1 VSYFPGNA
9 NQHGG
14 ILAFRGRIT
23 RAARSL
29 TLPLWR
35 DKNLPLRTHGSET
48 AAMETRVE
56 KMAQIAAI
64 VTLVVGCLLVL
75 QPFVT
80 ALLCAA
86 IVCFS
91 TWPIYQWLE
100 QRLGGRRTLAALLM
114 TLLLILVVVLP
125 LALLALTLADNVTAL
140 FGQLREFF
148 ADGLPKPPDWVASL
162 PLVGEGVDGWW
173 RELAASKE
181 KLGEALKRVAQPM
194 QQGLLN
200 AGLILGEGV
209 LQLSLTTFIAFFF
222 YRDGAALMASAKSA
236 THRVAG
242 VLAPG
247 LLQTVGGT
255 IQGVVY
261 GIVGTAIAQG
271 LVAVI
276 GFLIAGVPGAAL
288 LGFLTFLLSM
298 VPVGPPLIWG
308 GAVVWLALK
317 SSTGWAVFM
326 AIWGFFVIS
335 GIDNV
340 IKPLLISRGSSLP
353 FVLVMLGVFGGV
365 FAFGFVGIFLG
376 PTLLA
381 VGYSL
386 VRMWTLPAAKQ
397 VAS

>member
-1 VSYFPGNA
+1 MWGVIETGHF
-9 NQHGG
+9 H
-14 ILAFRGRIT
+14 
-23 RAARSL
+23 AAES
-29 TLPLWR
+29 TLQ
-35 DKNLPLRTHGSET
+35 
-48 AAMETRVE
+48 AMETRVE
-56 KMAQIAAI
+56 RIAQITAL
-64 VTLVVGCLLVL
+64 VVLVVGCLLVL

-91 TWPIYQWLE
+91 TWPMYQWLE
-100 QRLGGRRTLAALLM
+100 RRLGGRRSAAALAM

-125 LALLALTLADNVTAL
+125 LALLALTLKDDVTGLIEQVRAL
-140 FGQLREFF
+140 F
-148 ADGLPKPPDWVASL
+148 ADGLPDPPNWVAGL
-162 PLVGEGVDGWW
+162 PIVGDSIDAWW
-173 RELAASKE
+173 RELAASRE
-181 KLGEALKRVAQPM
+181 KLAAALKELLQPA
-194 QQGLLN
+194 QQGLFK

-209 LQLSLTTFIAFFF
+209 LQLSLTAFIAFFF
-222 YRDGAALMASAKSA
+222 YRDGAALMAAAQTA
-236 THRVAG
+236 THRIAG
-242 VLAPG
+242 YLAPG
-247 LLQTVGGT
+247 LFQTIGGT

-261 GIVGTAIAQG
+261 GLVGTAIAQG

-308 GAVVWLALK
+308 GAVVWLAWK
-317 SSTGWAVFM
+317 GATGWAIFM
-326 AIWGFFVIS
+326 AVWGFFVIS

-353 FVLVMLGVFGGV
+353 FVLVLLGVFGGV

-386 VRMWTLPAAKQ
+386 AGMWTRTAAPPPQ
-397 VAS
+397 A

>member
-1 VSYFPGNA
+1 
-9 NQHGG
+9 
-14 ILAFRGRIT
+14 
-23 RAARSL
+23 
-29 TLPLWR
+29 
-35 DKNLPLRTHGSET
+35 
-48 AAMETRVE
+48 METRFE
-56 KMAQIAAI
+56 KMAQFAAI
-64 VTLVVGCLLVL
+64 VALVVGCLLVL

-80 ALLCAA
+80 ALLSAA

-91 TWPIYQWLE
+91 TWPVYRRIEQWL
-100 QRLGGRRTLAALLM
+100 RGRRSLAALAM
-114 TLLLILVVVLP
+114 TLLLILVFVLP
-125 LALLALTLADNVTAL
+125 IALLALTLADNVTAL
-140 FGQLREFF
+140 IEQTRGLF
-148 ADGLPKPPDWVASL
+148 ADGLPQPPDWVASL
-162 PLVGEGVDGWW
+162 PLIGESADGWW

-181 KLGEALKRVAQPM
+181 KLTEALQKIAQPA
-194 QQGLLN
+194 QQGLFK

-209 LQLSLTTFIAFFF
+209 LQMSLIAFIGFFF
-222 YRDGAALMASAKSA
+222 YRDGAALMAAAKSA

-242 VLAPG
+242 ILAPG

-261 GIVGTAIAQG
+261 GLVGTAIAQG

-326 AIWGFFVIS
+326 AVWGFFVIS

-381 VGYSL
+381 VGFSL
-386 VRMWTLPAAKQ
+386 VKMWTQPATQKAGR
-397 VAS
+397 

>member
-1 VSYFPGNA
+1 
-9 NQHGG
+9 
-14 ILAFRGRIT
+14 
-23 RAARSL
+23 
-29 TLPLWR
+29 
-35 DKNLPLRTHGSET
+35 
-48 AAMETRVE
+48 METRVE
-56 KMAQIAAI
+56 KMAQVAAI

-91 TWPIYQWLE
+91 TWPVYQWLE

-140 FGQLREFF
+140 FGQVRELF

-173 RELAASKE
+173 RGLVTSEE

-194 QQGLLN
+194 QRGLLN

-209 LQLSLTTFIAFFF
+209 LQLSLTAFIAFFF

-271 LVAVI
+271 LVAFI

-308 GAVVWLALK
+308 GAVIWLAFK
-317 SSTGWAVFM
+317 SSTGWAIFM
-326 AIWGFFVIS
+326 VIWGFFVIS

-365 FAFGFVGIFLG
+365 FAFGVVGIFLG

-386 VRMWTLPAAKQ
+386 VRMWTQPAADKT
-397 VAS
+397 AG

>member
-1 VSYFPGNA
+1 
-9 NQHGG
+9 
-14 ILAFRGRIT
+14 
-23 RAARSL
+23 
-29 TLPLWR
+29 
-35 DKNLPLRTHGSET
+35 
-48 AAMETRVE
+48 METRFE
-56 KMAQIAAI
+56 KMAQFAAI
-64 VTLVVGCLLVL
+64 VALVAGCLLVL

-91 TWPIYQWLE
+91 TWPVYQRIELWM
-100 QRLGGRRTLAALLM
+100 RGRRSWAALAM
-114 TLLLILVVVLP
+114 TLLIILVFVLP
-125 LALLALTLADNVTAL
+125 IALLALTLADNVAAL
-140 FGQLREFF
+140 IEQTRGLF

-162 PLVGEGVDGWW
+162 PLIGESADGWW

-181 KLGEALKRVAQPM
+181 KLAEALRKIAQPA
-194 QQGLLN
+194 QQGLFKT
-200 AGLILGEGV
+200 GLLLGEGV
-209 LQLSLTTFIAFFF
+209 LQMSLIAFIGFFF
-222 YRDGAALMASAKSA
+222 YRDGAALMAAAKSA

-242 VLAPG
+242 ILAPG

-261 GIVGTAIAQG
+261 GLVGTAIAQG

-326 AIWGFFVIS
+326 AVWGFFVIS

-381 VGYSL
+381 VGFSL
-386 VRMWTLPAAKQ
+386 VKMWTQPAVPEAGR
-397 VAS
+397 

>member
-1 VSYFPGNA
+1 M
-9 NQHGG
+9 
-14 ILAFRGRIT
+14 RGRDG
-23 RAARSL
+23 
-29 TLPLWR
+29 TL
-35 DKNLPLRTHGSET
+35 S
-48 AAMETRVE
+48 METRFE

-64 VTLVVGCLLVL
+64 VALVAGCLLVL

-80 ALLCAA
+80 ALLSAA
-86 IVCFS
+86 ILCFS
-91 TWPIYQWLE
+91 TWPVYLRIE
-100 QRLGGRRTLAALLM
+100 QRLGGRRSLAALSM

-125 LALLALTLADNVTAL
+125 IALLALTLADNVSAL
-140 FGQLREFF
+140 IEQTRGFF
-148 ADGLPKPPDWVASL
+148 SDGLPNPPDWVANL
-162 PLVGEGVDGWW
+162 PLVGESADIWW

-181 KLGEALKRVAQPM
+181 KLVELLQKFSQPV
-194 QQGLLN
+194 QEGLFKAGLL
-200 AGLILGEGV
+200 LGEGV
-209 LQLSLTTFIAFFF
+209 LQLSLIAFIGFFF
-222 YRDGAALMASAKSA
+222 YRDGAALMSAAKSA

-242 VLAPG
+242 ILAPG

-261 GIVGTAIAQG
+261 GLVGTAIAQG
-271 LVAVI
+271 LVAVA

-335 GIDNV
+335 GIDNI
-340 IKPLLISRGSSLP
+340 IKPLLISRGSSMP

-365 FAFGFVGIFLG
+365 YAFGFVGIFLG

-381 VGYSL
+381 VGFSL
-386 VRMWTLPAAKQ
+386 LKLWTRSPEQ
-397 VAS
+397 HPPR

>member
-1 VSYFPGNA
+1 
-9 NQHGG
+9 
-14 ILAFRGRIT
+14 
-23 RAARSL
+23 
-29 TLPLWR
+29 
-35 DKNLPLRTHGSET
+35 
-48 AAMETRVE
+48 METRVE
-56 KMAQIAAI
+56 KIAQIAAI
-64 VTLVVGCLLVL
+64 VALVVGCLLVL

-86 IVCFS
+86 ILCFS
-91 TWPIYQWLE
+91 TWPVYRWIE
-100 QRLGGRRTLAALLM
+100 RGVRGNRTLAALIM

-125 LALLALTLADNVTAL
+125 IALLALTLADDVSDLIEPT
-140 FGQLREFF
+140 REIF
-148 ADGLPKPPDWVASL
+148 ARGLPNPPDWVGSL
-162 PLVGEGVDGWW
+162 PLVGQSADSWW

-181 KLGEALKRVAQPM
+181 KLFEALKKFVPVI
-194 QQGLLN
+194 QQGLLKG
-200 AGLILGEGV
+200 GLILGEGV
-209 LQLSLTTFIAFFF
+209 LQMSLISFIGFFF
-222 YRDGAALMASAKSA
+222 YRDGAALMAAAKSA

-242 VLAPG
+242 TLAPG

-261 GIVGTAIAQG
+261 GLVGTAIAQG
-271 LVAVI
+271 LVAAI

-308 GAVVWLALK
+308 GAVVWLALE
-317 SSTGWAVFM
+317 SSTGWAIFM

-335 GIDNV
+335 GIDNI
-340 IKPLLISRGSSLP
+340 IKPVLISRGSSLP

-381 VGYSL
+381 VGFSL
-386 VRMWTLPAAKQ
+386 AQMWTQPTRD
-397 VAS
+397 VEDD

>member
-1 VSYFPGNA
+1 
-9 NQHGG
+9 
-14 ILAFRGRIT
+14 
-23 RAARSL
+23 
-29 TLPLWR
+29 
-35 DKNLPLRTHGSET
+35 
-48 AAMETRVE
+48 METRIERMV
-56 KMAQIAAI
+56 QTAA
-64 VTLVVGCLLVL
+64 VTILVVGCLLVL

-91 TWPIYQWLE
+91 TWPAYVWLV
-100 QRLGGRRTLAALLM
+100 QRLGGRGSLAALIM

-125 LALLALTLADNVTAL
+125 LALLALTLADNATAL
-140 FGQLREFF
+140 IEQVRELFD
-148 ADGLPKPPDWVASL
+148 DGLPQPPDWVASL
-162 PLVGEGVDGWW
+162 PLMGESLDSWW
-173 RELAASKE
+173 RELAASRE
-181 KLGEALKRVAQPM
+181 KLAEVLKKVAQPA
-194 QQGLLN
+194 QQGLFK

-209 LQLSLTTFIAFFF
+209 LQLSLIVFIGFFF
-222 YRDGAALMASAKSA
+222 YRDGAALMAAAKSA
-236 THRVAG
+236 THQVAG

-261 GIVGTAIAQG
+261 GLVGTAIAQG
-271 LVAVI
+271 LVAVA

-317 SSTGWAVFM
+317 GATGWAIFM
-326 AIWGFFVIS
+326 AAWGFFVIS

-340 IKPLLISRGSSLP
+340 IKPLLISRGSSMP

-386 VRMWTLPAAKQ
+386 ARMWTQPASQPAGG
-397 VAS
+397 

>member
-1 VSYFPGNA
+1 
-9 NQHGG
+9 
-14 ILAFRGRIT
+14 
-23 RAARSL
+23 
-29 TLPLWR
+29 
-35 DKNLPLRTHGSET
+35 
-48 AAMETRVE
+48 METRVE

-91 TWPIYQWLE
+91 TWPVYQRLE

-140 FGQLREFF
+140 FGQLRELF
-148 ADGLPKPPDWVASL
+148 AEGLPSPPDWVASL

-173 RELAASKE
+173 RELSASKE
-181 KLGEALKRVAQPM
+181 KFTEALKRAAQPV

-200 AGLILGEGV
+200 TGLILGEGV

-317 SSTGWAVFM
+317 SSTGWAIFM

-335 GIDNV
+335 GIDN
-340 IKPLLISRGSSLP
+340 ILKPLLISRGSSLP

-386 VRMWTLPAAKQ
+386 ARMWTQP
-397 VAS
+397 VAEKSAG

>member
-1 VSYFPGNA
+1 
-9 NQHGG
+9 
-14 ILAFRGRIT
+14 
-23 RAARSL
+23 
-29 TLPLWR
+29 
-35 DKNLPLRTHGSET
+35 
-48 AAMETRVE
+48 METRVE
-56 KMAQIAAI
+56 RMAQIAAI
-64 VTLVVGCLLVL
+64 VVVVVGCLLVL

-91 TWPIYQWLE
+91 TWPVYQRLE
-100 QRLGGRRTLAALLM
+100 HRLGGRRTLAALMM
-114 TLLLILVVVLP
+114 TLLLIVVVVLP

-140 FGQLREFF
+140 VGQVRTLF

-173 RELAASKE
+173 RELATNEE
-181 KLGEALKRVAQPM
+181 KLSEVLKKVAQPV
-194 QQGLLN
+194 QQGLLS

-209 LQLSLTTFIAFFF
+209 LQLSLTAFIAFFF
-222 YRDGAALMASAKSA
+222 YRDGAALMTSAKSA
-236 THRVAG
+236 AHRVAG

-247 LLQTVGGT
+247 LLQTIGGT

-261 GIVGTAIAQG
+261 GVVGTAIAQG
-271 LVAVI
+271 LVAFI

-298 VPVGPPLIWG
+298 VPVGPPLLWG

-317 SSTGWAVFM
+317 SSTGWAIFM
-326 AIWGFFVIS
+326 AIWGFFLIS

-353 FVLVMLGVFGGV
+353 FLLVMLGVFGGV

-381 VGYSL
+381 VGYSMARL
-386 VRMWTLPAAKQ
+386 WTQPVLENTTG
-397 VAS
+397 